1 MTLFSPKYCLA
12 IVVSTLTIQAS
23 AQKTTINKDNNGKLL
38 YSYNKSVENNN
49 TNFDIRIYYKKE
61 QVIYKEEIDS
71 IVLHNTAELNDFTAS
86 LQKVIQSFTDENMNP
101 IFEKTNYILAKTD
114 KGMSGIFITIS
125 NRSGTVVS
133 TNTKSQGLD
142 LLEWLKSINFG
153 KE

>member
-1 MTLFSPKYCLA
+1 MTISPKYCLA
-12 IVVSTLTIQAS
+12 FVALLFALHVS
-23 AQKTTINKDNNGKLL
+23 AQKTTINKDTNGKLL
-38 YSYNKSVENNN
+38 YSYNKTVENNN

-61 QVIYKEEIDS
+61 QVIYKEELDS
-71 IVLHNTAELNDFTAS
+71 IVLHNTSELNDFTAS
-86 LQKVIQSFTDENMNP
+86 LQKVIQSFTDEKMNP
-101 IFEKTNYILAKTD
+101 IFEKPNYILSKTD

-125 NRSGTVVS
+125 NRSGTVIS